1 MGTSKLKLHK
11 MAAEAHPP
19 APEDDGLSSFAA
31 ESQPARIAQ
40 EPARQTTL
48 QALSSS
54 RNFPYV
60 AAALGALLIFS
71 AITVAFVA
79 TRPAGSSAPV
89 SAAAGPLGSVFIDS
103 RPPGAAIV
111 IDGIAQGTTPS
122 KTALPAGQH
131 TVELKLDAATRS
143 LELNVEAGTTVSHYI
158 ELATPPVKPA
168 VSTGHLDVASDPP
181 GAQVTVDGTA
191 KGRTPLNLADVQAGE
206 HSVAISNGTSTVNRK
221 VSVTA
226 GNTSTVFASL
236 VASDAAAGWVTFKS
250 PIDLQIFEGK
260 RLVGTTAADRL
271 MLPAGRHDLEF
282 VNTDLEFRRTM
293 TLQVSAGSTVTATV
307 EVPNGSLS
315 VNALPWAEVTI
326 NGKPVGTTPLGNLS
340 VPIGSHEIV
349 WRHPQLGERRRNVKV
364 TATTPVRVGMD
375 LNQ

>member
-11 MAAEAHPP
+11 MAAQAHPP
-19 APEDDGLSSFAA
+19 APEDEGLSSFAA
-31 ESQPARIAQ
+31 ESEPARNAQ
-40 EPARQTTL
+40 EPARQTL
-48 QALSSS
+48 QALGSS

-60 AAALGALLIFS
+60 AAGFGALLIFS
-71 AITVAFVA
+71 AVAVAFVA
-79 TRPAGSSAPV
+79 TRPARTAPASTSAVPMGNV
-89 SAAAGPLGSVFIDS
+89 LIDS
-103 RPPGAAIV
+103 RPPGAAIF
-111 IDGIAQGTTPS
+111 IDGTAQGTTPS
-122 KTALPAGQH
+122 KTALTAGQH
-131 TVELKLDAATRS
+131 TVELKLDAASRS
-143 LELNVEAGTTVSHYI
+143 LVLDVEAGTTVSHYI
-158 ELATPPVKPA
+158 ELATSPVKPA
-168 VSTGHLDVASDPP
+168 VLTGRLDVASDPP

-191 KGRTPLNLADVQAGE
+191 KGRTPLNLAEVQPGE

-236 VASDAAAGWVTFKS
+236 VAADAAAGWMTVKS
-250 PIDLQIFEGK
+250 PVELQILEDK
-260 RLVGTTAADRL
+260 RLVGSTEADRL
-271 MLPAGRHDLEF
+271 MLPAGRHELEF

-293 TLQVSAGSTVTATV
+293 TVQVSAGSTVTATV

-349 WRHPQLGERRRNVKV
+349 WRHPQLGERRRTVKV

>member
-1 MGTSKLKLHK
+1 MGQSKLKLHK

-19 APEDDGLSSFAA
+19 APEDEGLSSFAA
-31 ESQPARIAQ
+31 ESEPARNAQ
-40 EPARQTTL
+40 EPARQRLQTL
-48 QALSSS
+48 GSS
-54 RNFPYV
+54 RNFPYL
-60 AAALGALLIFS
+60 AAGFGALLIFS
-71 AITVAFVA
+71 AVTVAFVA
-79 TRPAGSSAPV
+79 TRPARSTAPA
-89 SAAAGPLGSVFIDS
+89 STTTPLGNVLIDS
-103 RPPGAAIV
+103 RPPGAAIF

-122 KTALPAGQH
+122 KTALTAGQH
-131 TVELKLDAATRS
+131 TVELKLDAASRS
-143 LELNVEAGTTVSHYI
+143 LTLDVEAGTTVSHYI
-158 ELATPPVKPA
+158 ELATSPVKPA
-168 VSTGHLDVASDPP
+168 VSTGRLDVASDPP

-191 KGRTPLNLADVQAGE
+191 RGRTPLNLADVQPGD
-206 HSVAISNGTSTVNRK
+206 HSVVISNGTSTVNRR

-226 GNTSTVFASL
+226 GNASTVFASL
-236 VASDAAAGWVTFKS
+236 VAANAAAGWVTVKS
-250 PIDLQIFEGK
+250 PVELQILEAK
-260 RLVGTTAADRL
+260 RLVGSTAADRL

-293 TLQVSAGSTVTATV
+293 TVQVSAGSTVTATV
-307 EVPNGSLS
+307 EVPNGLLS

-349 WRHPQLGERRRNVKV
+349 WRHPQLGERRRTVQV

>member
-31 ESQPARIAQ
+31 ESKPARNAQ
-40 EPARQTTL
+40 KPAPKTV
-48 QALSSS
+48 QALGSS

-60 AAALGALLIFS
+60 AAAFGALLIFS

-79 TRPAGSSAPV
+79 TRPAGSTAP
-89 SAAAGPLGSVFIDS
+89 AAAAAPLSSVFIDS
-103 RPPGAAIV
+103 RPPGAAIF

-131 TVELKLDAATRS
+131 TVELKLDAASRS

-158 ELATPPVKPA
+158 ELATSPVKPA

-191 KGRTPLNLADVQAGE
+191 KGRTPLNLADVQPGE

-236 VASDAAAGWVTFKS
+236 VAPAAAAGWVTFKA
-250 PIDLQIFEGK
+250 PIDLQIYDAK
-260 RLVGTTAADRL
+260 RLVGSTQADRL

-282 VNTDLEFRRTM
+282 VNTELEFRRKLTV
-293 TLQVSAGSTVTATV
+293 QVSAGSTVTAAV

-315 VNALPWAEVTI
+315 VNALPGRKSPSAADQSERRARQ
-326 NGKPVGTTPLGNLS
+326 PVAAHR
-340 VPIGSHEIV
+340 IHEIV
-349 WRHPQLGERRRNVKV
+349 WRSSSTGRAPSDRQCLQRPPFGLEW
-364 TATTPVRVGMD
+364 T
-375 LNQ
+375 